1 MTERPKAFV
10 LFGITGD
17 LAKKLLLP
25 ALYHLEARKV
35 LDVPIVGVALTDLDD
50 KGLVNKVREE
60 LSESLS
66 LDDRVFERFAK
77 RLSLVAG
84 DYASSDT
91 FAALAKKLGN
101 PTAHYVHYLA
111 VPPSLFATVAEGL
124 AKVGLNVESRLV
136 VEKPFGHDYDS
147 AVALNA
153 ELHKYFPE
161 ERIFRVD
168 HFLGKEPIE
177 DLLMF
182 RFANSLLEP
191 LWNRAY
197 VASVQITM
205 AEEFD
210 VADRGAFY
218 DAVGTI
224 RDVLENHLLQ
234 LLSYL
239 AMDPPVSDSADSLRD
254 EQVRLLKS
262 VRTIGKSDCVRG
274 QYEGYLDVDGVRK
287 DSTTETFVAVRLY
300 IDNWRW
306 ADVPFVIRAGKCLP
320 VTAIEVVVELRRPP
334 LLLFAAAE
342 AERPE
347 PNLIRFHLQPQA
359 ALSFELLAKAP
370 GPRAATRQVLVAVDL
385 SRSLGPVE
393 DAYERVVSDA
403 IAGDQRHFARE
414 DMVEEEWRIVGQILD
429 QTDAPVVYPR
439 GTWGPQKAAVL
450 PPGGWTEVKNAPQ
463 LEN

>member
-1 MTERPKAFV
+1 M
-10 LFGITGD
+10 
-17 LAKKLLLP
+17 
-25 ALYHLEARKV
+25 
-35 LDVPIVGVALTDLDD
+35 
-50 KGLVNKVREE
+50 REE

-84 DYASSDT
+84 ICELRHVRGSRQKARQ
-91 FAALAKKLGN
+91 

-124 AKVGLNVESRLV
+124 AKVGPNVESRRRL
-136 VEKPFGHDYDS
+136 K
-147 AVALNA
+147 ALRARLRLRGRGPNA

-197 VASVQITM
+197 VASVHITM

-274 QYEGYLDVDGVRK
+274 EYEGYLDVDGVRK

-359 ALSFELLAKAP
+359 AVEL
-370 GPRAATRQVLVAVDL
+370 RAVGQGSRARGRRRG
-385 SRSLGPVE
+385 RSLWP
-393 DAYERVVSDA
+393 S
-403 IAGDQRHFARE
+403 
-414 DMVEEEWRIVGQILD
+414 
-429 QTDAPVVYPR
+429 T
-439 GTWGPQKAAVL
+439 
-450 PPGGWTEVKNAPQ
+450 
-463 LEN
+463 